1 MFSGPS
7 QLKMPLAEG
16 LKLTLDEMKCVET
29 STYIPCDMFSFYHV
43 DSTEDIIFK
52 INFKTLVDILNIFG
66 DDGNPNVKL
75 SYKSVGS
82 PLCIVMN
89 HNEENITVDCEIKT
103 MNIDD
108 INDVSLADEC
118 NLNKIVLN
126 ASICVELLN
135 RLDNSADELKII
147 LSPDPPFITFAT
159 TGIAGESE
167 VHISK
172 NSDSVT
178 VYQCTQTT
186 TSVYSFSYIRQILKV
201 MNYAD
206 KVMISM
212 GESGLLGLQL
222 VINSEER
229 LMYVE
234 YYVTSQYLTD

>member
-1 MFSGPS
+1 MLFCAEITDIRIIYNVLRSITIKDYVI
-7 QLKMPLAEG
+7 LRPLAEG

-108 INDVSLADEC
+108 IND
-118 NLNKIVLN
+118 
-126 ASICVELLN
+126 
-135 RLDNSADELKII
+135 
-147 LSPDPPFITFAT
+147 
-159 TGIAGESE
+159 GESE

-201 MNYAD
+201 
-206 KVMISM
+206 I
-212 GESGLLGLQL
+212 
-222 VINSEER
+222 
-229 LMYVE
+229 
-234 YYVTSQYLTD
+234 

>member
-1 MFSGPS
+1 MLFCAEITDIRIIYNVLRSITIKDYVI
-7 QLKMPLAEG
+7 LRPLAEG

-108 INDVSLADEC
+108 IND
-118 NLNKIVLN
+118 
-126 ASICVELLN
+126 
-135 RLDNSADELKII
+135 
-147 LSPDPPFITFAT
+147 
-159 TGIAGESE
+159 GESE